1 MIGFPFWIA
10 SGGGARY
17 FPAGYGYRRR
27 IVIPAAIHRLSAAD
41 GAVVVPFI
49 ETLASFKTVANGGR
63 VQSATGDDIRFELDG
78 SATKLAHELAAYSPT
93 TGRVE
98 AWVRVPAFSVGT
110 DLTLIVAYGNAS
122 VASPEANP
130 AACWAGFQWSVDMS
144 TGLDSGPNEVDL
156 DFTNVIAA
164 TIGGMDAGDFS
175 SG

>member
-1 MIGFPFWIA
+1 MFGFSFWVA
-10 SGGGARY
+10 SGGGGRY
-17 FPAGYGYRRR
+17 FPAGYTYRRR
-27 IVIPAAIHRLSAAD
+27 WVIPAAIHRLAAAD

-49 ETLASFKTVANGGR
+49 ETLASFKTVANGGH

-78 SATKLAHELAAYSPT
+78 NATKLAHELAAYSPT

-98 AWVRVPAFSVGT
+98 AWVRIPNFNTAT
-110 DLTLIVAYGNAS
+110 DLPLIVAYGNAS
-122 VASPEANP
+122 VSGPEANA

-144 TGLDSGPNEVDL
+144 TGQDSGPNEIDL
-156 DFTNVIAA
+156 DFSNVVAA